1 MIKSVLSRSLIAAL
15 LVGASNAALAAD
27 LDNII
32 YAPELPRTVP
42 VEVGNG
48 WYLRGDVSYD
58 FSTSGD
64 ATSFRSWDFNTSTE
78 GPAVGYSSSS
88 FETDWGVGL
97 GLGYQFT
104 NWLRGEAMLNYQRG
118 TFSATSSSAAVPCTG
133 LLADGCDT
141 SGAADFESYGLMAN
155 GYVDLGTYSGF
166 TPYVGA
172 GAGLTL
178 VDYDS
183 YVASETCVG
192 ACPGGTTP
200 VTVSHAGQADWR
212 FTYALMAGVSY
223 EFVRNLKADLGYR
236 YTNVGSGDIYGF
248 DSVSAAAGATGVQSS
263 DNGYSTHAVTASLRY
278 ALW

>member
-1 MIKSVLSRSLIAAL
+1 MIKRVLSRSLIAAL
-15 LVGASNAALAAD
+15 FVGASSAALSAD
-27 LDNII
+27 MDNII

-58 FSTSGD
+58 FSTDGD
-64 ATSFRSWDFNTSTE
+64 ATSFRSWDFNTDTE
-78 GPAVGYSSSS
+78 GPAVAYSSSS

-97 GLGYQFT
+97 GVGYQFT

-118 TFSATSSSAAVPCTG
+118 TFSASSSSAAVPCTD

-141 SGAADFESYGLMAN
+141 SGSADFASYGLMAN
-155 GYVDLGTYSGF
+155 GYVDLGTYAGF

-172 GAGLTL
+172 GAGMTL
-178 VDYDS
+178 VDYEN

-192 ACPGGTTP
+192 GGCVSTTAET
-200 VTVSHAGQADWR
+200 VTHAGQADWR
-212 FTYALMAGVSY
+212 FTYAFMAGVAY
-223 EFVRNLKADLGYR
+223 EFMRNLKADLGYR
-236 YTNVGSGDIYGF
+236 YTNVGSGDIYAF
-248 DSVSAAAGATGVQSS
+248 DSVSTAAGASGVQSS
-263 DNGYSTHAVTASLRY
+263 DNGYSTHSVTASLRY